1 MPLIGY
7 TARACHAK
15 ELIAKLNAIVFRK
28 RSVADYRVICRI

>member
-1 MPLIGY
+1 MGH

-15 ELIAKLNAIVFRK
+15 ELIAKLNAIVCHK